1 MSDDFSLIHGNTLE
15 YDFRSGFSICR
26 ACEDKCTCGP
36 DYFDRYC
43 PRHGTELPEKKWE
56 NLQ

>member
-1 MSDDFSLIHGNTLE
+1 MQLIPLTKGYFAKIDDA
-15 YDFRSGFSICR
+15 D
-26 ACEDKCTCGP
+26 
-36 DYFDRYC
+36 C

>member
-1 MSDDFSLIHGNTLE
+1 MKRIHKVTIKRTVDDSPDTSWLGEYSNDSASD
-15 YDFRSGFSICR
+15 YSI
-26 ACEDKCTCGP
+26 
-36 DYFDRYC
+36 DRYC